1 MAALVSSERVRV
13 SNFIKWGCMAIV
25 LIGIDDTDN
34 ETSPGT
40 GQLAR
45 RLGEEIGK
53 RGARLLGI
61 TRHQFLVDDRI
72 AYTSHN
78 SGACLAVEWNGPAR
92 ELDFAIGLIVEW
104 SAEGSDPGICIAALG
119 EVPSEVME
127 WGWAATREVLAMD
140 RAVALAEEYGI
151 CLRQLGGSGGGII
164 GALGSVGLRADGNEG
179 RFLDLPG
186 LRMLGEFAEIG
197 ELARIGIEVDHRQ
210 PNGERIAHSGA
221 KYKTLNWV
229 RPRLVGGRAI
239 WPVEWSEDEHVWIPV
254 DRKKTRPLE

>member
-1 MAALVSSERVRV
+1 
-13 SNFIKWGCMAIV
+13 MAIV

-45 RLGEEIGK
+45 RLGQAIEQ
-53 RGARLLGI
+53 RGAKLLGI

-78 SGACLAVEWNGPAR
+78 SGACLAVEWNGLR
-92 ELDFAIGLIVEW
+92 GELEFAIGLIAEW
-104 SAEGSDPGICIAALG
+104 SADGSDPGICIAALS
-119 EVPSEVME
+119 EVPSDVME
-127 WGWAATREVLAMD
+127 WGWAATREVLTRD
-140 RAVALAEEYGI
+140 RAVMLAKTLGI
-151 CLRQLGGSGGGII
+151 CLRALGGNGDGII

-186 LRMLGEFAEIG
+186 LRMLGEFADLS
-197 ELARIGIEVDHRQ
+197 ELTQIGIHVDHRL
-210 PNGERIAHSGA
+210 PNGVKTTHKGT

-229 RPRLVGGRAI
+229 RPRLVGGRAV
-239 WPVEWSEDEHVWIPV
+239 WPVEWSEDEHAWIPV
-254 DRKKTRPLE
+254 DRKKSRPLE